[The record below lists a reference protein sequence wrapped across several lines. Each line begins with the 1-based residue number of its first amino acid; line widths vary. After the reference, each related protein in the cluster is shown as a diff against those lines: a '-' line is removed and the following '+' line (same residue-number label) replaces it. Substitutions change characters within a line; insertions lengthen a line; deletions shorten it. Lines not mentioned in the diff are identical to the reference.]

1 MKIAIGSDHGGYELK
16 QKFIEELKNQ
26 YQVEVID
33 CGCDSTD
40 SVDYPDYGRKVG
52 ETVVSGQADRGIV
65 ICGTGIGISISA
77 NKVPGVRA
85 ALCTNEYMAM
95 MTRKHNNANVLALGA
110 RVVGDELAKDILRVW
125 LTTEFEGGRHQRRL
139 DKISEIEEKYSRS

>member
-139 DKISEIEEKYSRS
+139 DKISAIEEKYSRS

>member
-1 MKIAIGSDHGGYELK
+1 M
-16 QKFIEELKNQ
+16 
-26 YQVEVID
+26 
-33 CGCDSTD
+33 
-40 SVDYPDYGRKVG
+40 
-52 ETVVSGQADRGIV
+52 
-65 ICGTGIGISISA
+65 
-77 NKVPGVRA
+77 RA

-139 DKISEIEEKYSRS
+139 DKISAIEEKYSRS

>member
-139 DKISEIEEKYSRS
+139 DKISGIEEKYSRS

>member
-65 ICGTGIGISISA
+65 ICGTGLGISISA

-139 DKISEIEEKYSRS
+139 DKISGIEEKYSRS